1 VQLQGKAVRVTI
13 YIGESDRHRGGNL
26 YTAIL
31 EFLRREG
38 AAGATVTRALAG
50 FGAHS
55 RIHTADIEVLSSDLP
70 IRIEWIDLPERVERL
85 LPQVRRMVNDGL
97 ILQDEVTVVQYSM
110 GRSQEPLEQPVRHIM
125 REEVLTVGPATPVAQ
140 VVTLLLERGVR
151 CLPVVDG
158 EGRPVGIITDGDLLR
173 RAGLTARLGVHAD
186 LPAEVVRADLAAL
199 RESTDSAGDIMTR
212 GVITVRDGDT
222 VRTAVARM
230 AKHGLKRLP
239 VVSETGRL
247 VGMVSRIDV
256 FRTVEYHQ
264 GAASPVEDAPRT
276 GRTVAELMHADV
288 PTVGPDAALEEIVQ
302 ALERSQRRRVVVVD
316 GEHRVLGIV
325 TDGDL
330 LRRSRQGRH
339 SGLVERL
346 RALLT
351 GQEAAREV
359 LPDAGEC
366 AADLMTT
373 PVIVVRPDTPLDQA
387 LGLMTQH
394 GVKRLPVVDAEGRLV
409 GLLGR
414 ASVLRGLI
422 ERSEIGLKVK

>member
-1 VQLQGKAVRVTI
+1 
-13 YIGESDRHRGGNL
+13 
-26 YTAIL
+26 
-31 EFLRREG
+31 
-38 AAGATVTRALAG
+38 
-50 FGAHS
+50 
-55 RIHTADIEVLSSDLP
+55 
-70 IRIEWIDLPERVERL
+70 
-85 LPQVRRMVNDGL
+85 
-97 ILQDEVTVVQYSM
+97 
-110 GRSQEPLEQPVRHIM
+110 M

-158 EGRPVGIITDGDLLR
+158 EDRPVGIITDGDLLR

-186 LPAEVVRADLAAL
+186 LPAAVVRVDLAAL

-212 GVITVRDGDT
+212 GVITVRDGDA

-239 VVSETGRL
+239 VVSDTGRL

-256 FRTVEYHQ
+256 FRAVEYHQ
-264 GAASPVEDAPRT
+264 GASGPVEDMPRT

-288 PTVGPDAALEEIVQ
+288 PTVSPDAELEEIVQ

-316 GEHRVLGIV
+316 GKRRVLGIV

-330 LRRSRQGRH
+330 LRRSQQGRH
-339 SGLVERL
+339 SGLVDRL

-387 LGLMTQH
+387 LGLMTHH

-414 ASVLRGLI
+414 ASVLRGLLDG
-422 ERSEIGLKVK
+422 RNT